1 VKGCSRKLCWQKMS
15 FNGKRIRGVLLDIT
29 GVLMESS
36 SVEDTKLAIPG
47 SVEAVQKLNSAGSSL
62 PIKSI

>member
-1 VKGCSRKLCWQKMS
+1 MKTELEKMS
-15 FNGKRIRGVLLDIT
+15 FNGKPIRGVLLDIT

-47 SVEAVQKLNSAGSSL
+47 SVEAVQRLITAGSSL
-62 PIKSI
+62 PTS

>member
-1 VKGCSRKLCWQKMS
+1 MS
-15 FNGKRIRGVLLDIT
+15 FNGKPIRGVLLDIT

-47 SVEAVQKLNSAGSSL
+47 SVEAVQRLITAGSSL
-62 PIKSI
+62 PTS